1 MMMRRLLHISIFI
14 VSLFMMISC
23 EKDSKNGN
31 SDTRDFIVAYEEQ
44 SISYGE
50 IVEKKELNVIFSEP
64 AAEAGSIE
72 MRVSE
77 VNARYDVD
85 YNTIPSAKAG
95 ILTIPFAKGDRKVN
109 FVFNNLIYPYDR
121 SDKTVQFDI
130 VKVNYSIKEPKIQGY
145 NVMVVSFDT
154 AIGGLLMPA
163 IGGPS
168 QPKQV
173 YVDLGGK
180 AMYLVQR
187 DSWDLAFYADKEF
200 RVKLNGSIYM
210 ATSALSSTDI
220 DKVRESDVTS
230 LKTQVQIGTF
240 DPANVAYID
249 APTGELSATAIKEVK
264 LNPDEN
270 KVYLV
275 NLGFKPGASSVAAG
289 SVNVT
294 GDTRGWKKIRILRK
308 DQGYLLQYAD
318 LNDSTHKEVFIEKN
332 SSYNFVFFS
341 FDTNKIVNVEPSKQK
356 WDLNFTVFTNTV
368 DQNGDPKGSYGYS
381 DFIVNNRYAGV
392 TAYKVT
398 IPEKDKTMY
407 KNFSLADV
415 DKSALSLD
423 LRTIGGTWRDVA
435 NDKKL
440 FTNIFYVIKDS
451 KGNYYKMRVLSF
463 MNEKGER
470 GYPRFEYSLLR

>member
-1 MMMRRLLHISIFI
+1 MMKSLRHIGIILCSF
-14 VSLFMMISC
+14 FMMTSC

-31 SDTRDFIVAYEEQ
+31 GDVRDFIVAFEEQ

-50 IVEKKELNVIFSEP
+50 IKDNKELFIIFSEP
-64 AAEAGSIE
+64 ATVDGSIE
-72 MRVSE
+72 LKVSGI
-77 VNARYDVD
+77 NAKYDVD
-85 YNTIPSAKAG
+85 FNTLPGAKEG
-95 ILTIPFAKGDRKVN
+95 IVTVPFAKGERKVS
-109 FVFNNLIYPYDR
+109 FMFNNLIYPYDS
-121 SDKTVQFDI
+121 SDKTVQFD
-130 VKVNYSIKEPKIQGY
+130 VYKVNYSAKEPKIQGY

-154 AIGGLLMPA
+154 AIGGVLTPP

-180 AMYLVQR
+180 AMYPVQR

-249 APTGELSATAIKEVK
+249 APIGDLTATAIKEVK
-264 LNPDEN
+264 LNADDN

-275 NLGFKPGASSVAAG
+275 NLGFKPGTSSVAAG

-318 LNDSTHKEVFIEKN
+318 LNDSTHKEVYIEKKPA
-332 SSYNFVFFS
+332 YNFVFFS
-341 FDTNKIVNVEPSKQK
+341 FDTNNIVNVEPTKQK

-415 DKSALSLD
+415 DKGALSLD